1 MGLFDGWKMPDIG
14 QGVEEFRATPGAV
27 LLDVR
32 SRQEFQ
38 KGHIPGSRNVP
49 LSSPRGGRRPGGGQG
64 DPAVRLLLQ
73 RGPEAARAVH
83 VLRRMGYANVK
94 NIGGIAAWTGEVER

>member
-38 KGHIPGSRNVP
+38 
-49 LSSPRGGRRPGGGQG
+49 
-64 DPAVRLLLQ
+64 
-73 RGPEAARAVH
+73 
-83 VLRRMGYANVK
+83 
-94 NIGGIAAWTGEVER
+94 

>member
-38 KGHIPGSRNVP
+38 EGHNIP
-49 LSSPRGGRRPGGGQG
+49 LSS
-64 DPAVRLLLQ
+64 LE
-73 RGPEAARAVH
+73 EAAGLTENKETPLFVYCYSGARSGQAVH
-83 VLRRMGYANVK
+83 VLRRMGYVNVK
-94 NIGGIAAWTGEVER
+94 NIGGIATGTGAGERG

>member
-1 MGLFDGWKMPDIG
+1 MGVFDLFAKRNMDE
-14 QGVEEFRATPGAV
+14 GVEEFRRTPQAV

-38 KGHIPGSRNVP
+38 EGHIPGSRNVP
-49 LSSPRGGRRPGGGQG
+49 LSSLG
-64 DPAVRLLLQ
+64 
-73 RGPEAARAVH
+73 EAAGLAEDKETPLFVYCYSGARSGQAVH

-94 NIGGIAAWTGEVER
+94 NIGGIAAWTGEVEC